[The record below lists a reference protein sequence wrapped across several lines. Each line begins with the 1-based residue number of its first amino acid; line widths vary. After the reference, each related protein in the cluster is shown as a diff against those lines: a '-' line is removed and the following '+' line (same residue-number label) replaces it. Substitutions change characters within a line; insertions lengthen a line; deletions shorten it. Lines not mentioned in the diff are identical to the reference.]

1 MNDERREH
9 QRLNLIRPIDGWFG
23 DWAVRLLDVSAKG
36 ALVESEEELPDDAR
50 ALLRFWWR
58 GEELEVLAQTARRVD
73 ARTGLS
79 FVDESTELRRLIAD
93 SAAELLRAQEANAT
107 GDRPANVIDHEA
119 TLTAASFSLLTGFV
133 TWIFRDGK
141 WKRRAAIVPD
151 QPEDGFTISAGEPE
165 DQVAL
170 LRETYE
176 SGDTEARRMTRMF
189 AELSVNASK
198 PQGR

>member
-1 MNDERREH
+1 VNAERRQY

-23 DWAVRLLDVSAKG
+23 DWPVRLLDVSVKG

-58 GEELEVLAQTARRVD
+58 GEELEVLAHTARRD
-73 ARTGLS
+73 DSRTGLS
-79 FVDESTELRRLIAD
+79 FVDESDDLRRLIAE
-93 SAAELLRAQEANAT
+93 SAAELLRAQEANAL
-107 GDRPANVIDHEA
+107 GDRAANIVDHEA

-133 TWIFRDGK
+133 SWIFRDGK
-141 WKRRAAIVPD
+141 WKRRPAIVPD

-165 DQVAL
+165 DQVEL
-170 LRETYE
+170 LRATYE
-176 SGDTEARRMTRMF
+176 SGDTEARRMTRLF

-198 PQGR
+198 QQDR